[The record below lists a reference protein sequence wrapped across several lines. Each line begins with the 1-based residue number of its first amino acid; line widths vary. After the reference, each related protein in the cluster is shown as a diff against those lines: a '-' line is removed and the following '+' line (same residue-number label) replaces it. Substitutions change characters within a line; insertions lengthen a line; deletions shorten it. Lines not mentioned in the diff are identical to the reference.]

1 MDAMVFQ
8 PLLVRA
14 ELEHDGRL
22 VVAHTTALAPRS
34 AMVRTDLPLSIGTS
48 VRVCLSF
55 RNLFEPVA
63 VDARVVATTP
73 GAGHGYFPGVTLD
86 LDVDRSPTAAR
97 TIAALLEN
105 PPRWPPECRVLVV
118 EDSEIMQ
125 ECVIVAAE
133 RFAATSTRTRVE
145 AAASAEDALTMLGRR
160 AFDFVLVDHYLAG
173 AITGADFIREV
184 RTHVAAELPMVGF
197 SVGGSAVREALLGAG
212 ADLFLEK
219 PVMVRDLLWTGARLL
234 GLRIPDTHKKKRVLI
249 MDDSVIFL
257 ELAAMALRDA
267 GYEVVHATDLKELQE
282 VRDQTT
288 ADLVLMDVQMP
299 EAFGDDVAL
308 TLRHVHGI
316 TAPIYLL
323 SSLDDVDLASRVRW
337 AQVEGFISKNRGLEP
352 MIREVQRI
360 LGPAPRTT

>member
-1 MDAMVFQ
+1 MDRMVFQ

-14 ELEHDGRL
+14 EIEHAGRR
-22 VVAHTTALAPRS
+22 VVAHTTALASRG
-34 AMVRTDLPLSIGTS
+34 AMVRTDLPLAIGAA

-63 VDARVVATTP
+63 VDARVVATIP

-86 LDVDRSPTAAR
+86 LDVDRSPTATS
-97 TIAALLEN
+97 TIALLLED

-125 ECVIVAAE
+125 ECVIAAAD

-145 AAASAEDALTMLGRR
+145 AAASAEDALQLLGRR
-160 AFDFVLVDHYLAG
+160 PFDFVLVDHYLAG

-197 SVGGSAVREALLGAG
+197 SVGGAAVRDALLAAG

-234 GLRIPDTHKKKRVLI
+234 GLQLRETRKKRVLI

-267 GYEVVHATDLKELQE
+267 GYDVVHATDLKELQE
-282 VRDQTT
+282 VRDQSS

-337 AQVEGFISKNRGLEP
+337 AQIEGFISKNRGLEP

-360 LGPAPRTT
+360 LGPAPRAT